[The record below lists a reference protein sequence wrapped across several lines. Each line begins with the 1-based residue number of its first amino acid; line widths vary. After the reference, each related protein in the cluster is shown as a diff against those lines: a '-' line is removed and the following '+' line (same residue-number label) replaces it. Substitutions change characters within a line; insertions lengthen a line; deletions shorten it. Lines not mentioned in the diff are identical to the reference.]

1 MIKAKYL
8 PTYTA
13 HSFYEIPSSFYLEQ
27 GLKNILLDLDNTL
40 APYKEK
46 EPSEETKAWVSS
58 LQKEGLHLYIA
69 SNNTSKRVTRYAKL
83 LGVKALVGPPQA
95 LCLPPQTDPQRAG
108 LREKRD
114 RSDRRSDHDR
124 RRERQPFGDS
134 EHPDGST
141 LAEGALGDEVE
152 SALRYAQAKKDDE
165 GAPRPLVEG
174 EKRMSQLNVVR
185 RCYNCGAILQSE
197 KPGEEGY
204 IFRRFSKNSP
214 LDQILFL
221 RALLPR
227 KQVQSHPARSAR

>member
-83 LGVKALVGPPQA
+83 LGVKALSGLLKPFAFRLKRILKEQGFVKSETVLIGDQIMTDVVSA
-95 LCLPPQTDPQRAG
+95 NHSGIRSILTDPLSPKEPWVTKWNRLFDTPKRKKMMKG
-108 LREKRD
+108 HLVPSWKEKK
-114 RSDRRSDHDR
+114 
-124 RRERQPFGDS
+124 E
-134 EHPDGST
+134 
-141 LAEGALGDEVE
+141 
-152 SALRYAQAKKDDE
+152 
-165 GAPRPLVEG
+165 
-174 EKRMSQLNVVR
+174 
-185 RCYNCGAILQSE
+185 
-197 KPGEEGY
+197 
-204 IFRRFSKNSP
+204 
-214 LDQILFL
+214 
-221 RALLPR
+221 
-227 KQVQSHPARSAR
+227 